1 MYLYSFSFILSV
13 LQFSNFRNCVTYLLI
28 ISDQL
33 IIADKEDTN
42 AHYCCCCTGVLC
54 KLCAAFEVETVL
66 YYYSCCQLVAEFRVI
81 AAFSGFYF
89 KLIMMLLNFLCIL
102 MYFTAV

>member
-13 LQFSNFRNCVTYLLI
+13 LQFSNFRNFVTYLLI

-33 IIADKEDTN
+33 IIADKEDIN

-66 YYYSCCQLVAEFRVI
+66 YYYSCCFI
-81 AAFSGFYF
+81 ITAAVN
-89 KLIMMLLNFLCIL
+89 LLLSFGLLLLFPVFIL
-102 MYFTAV
+102 S